1 LRRRLELQLPRQR
14 GWPLVAIAVS
24 IVVHLLLFLGPIES
38 RFPTIERPPEQI
50 VALPRMPAE
59 QGDQPVVVYL
69 APREVGGEPGSA
81 RRGVGRGSAP
91 RAATPRAEVPAL
103 DQPAAVVPPADTGL
117 EAAVP
122 AAERRAYGRVGPEYG
137 QGILWV
143 RPVPINP
150 KDLARRLERD
160 HFEQI
165 DSAVTVIMQAFLDSL
180 AAEPGAN
187 RAKLP
192 EWVTTVAGTKFG
204 LDSKWI
210 YIAGLKIPAA
220 VLALLPLPQGSIDR
234 DRDWNLLMDLRED
247 IQQAAQ
253 RADNTDEFKR
263 AIREIRE
270 RKQRERDLER
280 AQRETP
286 PPPPPKDAPI
296 P

>member
-1 LRRRLELQLPRQR
+1 
-14 GWPLVAIAVS
+14 
-24 IVVHLLLFLGPIES
+24 
-38 RFPTIERPPEQI
+38 
-50 VALPRMPAE
+50 MPAE

-69 APREVGGEPGSA
+69 APREVGGEPGRV

-91 RAATPRAEVPAL
+91 RAATLRTEPPVL
-103 DQPAAVVPPADTGL
+103 DQPAAVVPPADTGPD
-117 EAAVP
+117 AAAP